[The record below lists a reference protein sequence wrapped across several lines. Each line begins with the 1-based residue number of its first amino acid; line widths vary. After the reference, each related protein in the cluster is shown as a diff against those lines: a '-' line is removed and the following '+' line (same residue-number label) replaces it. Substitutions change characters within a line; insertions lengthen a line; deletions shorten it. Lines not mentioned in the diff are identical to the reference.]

1 MASTSNDRPVSA
13 NVTAAQSP
21 PSDNDGGERPVRQQL
36 QETTI
41 ESTSQPANESSG
53 GRKRS
58 FEESREND
66 DSPADKGESRKKRSR
81 ENTPDNSNAGE
92 AAAQA
97 QMSKKRSRENTP
109 DDTNIEKTA
118 TQVTTADTQT
128 VKVSENEPKDQA
140 TSAPKRNYWIC
151 NGKRRKSFHDDSPE
165 TDVDFSPL
173 MDRHD
178 ASAERAKES
187 DRPNTSYRD
196 AATQA
201 DQDSK
206 YPNTSYH
213 DAATQ
218 TDCDAEFP
226 NPSLHDASTQTDADS
241 ENHKSSLCE
250 AATQTDVDSEY
261 PQSPPCGAS
270 TQEEVDSEHPQS
282 PSCGAST
289 QGELPDESDT
299 PLIPTQR
306 SQSAPAVPTTSYASS
321 WYMESP
327 DASLVGAQSPWFI
340 GSPLESPTGVGCG
353 SAADNDHASCAE
365 PRTESSLGSPVKRT
379 YYGPFYEDDE
389 EDEEIPPD
397 LLNTSETPHLEPSLP
412 PLASTKG
419 PSKKRSL
426 GEYQAD
432 SPKASELTDTT
443 TKTPEPE
450 KKRHRDNSQEP
461 ETKTDKVCRS
471 SLAKLCETLTD
482 SCHQVFAASAFG
494 KAAGAS
500 PFASLGKKLEPT
512 NADSEKKT
520 SASTFASSS
529 LAGFAGSEKSPF
541 STLGA
546 STPSI
551 FKPAASSGFGSLG
564 SGFSGVGGGFSGA
577 AKSGGLTSFASNSP
591 VPLGGTPT
599 SQPKENPAAD
609 ESESANDS
617 EQEKASTFKAEK
629 TDDRFYEQEM
639 ATGEEEELTSFSCK
653 AKLFKFLDGEWRE
666 RGIGTF
672 KVNCRY
678 DHGRLVGR
686 MIMRADGALRVML
699 NSPVFKGMKY
709 GDSEGKPPKSK
720 QLFLGSMEEGRLVSC
735 LLRTGKQETAE
746 ELYKV
751 LGDLLESEREG
762 GEGSEEE
769 EEGEEEEKAEK

>member
-128 VKVSENEPKDQA
+128 V
-140 TSAPKRNYWIC
+140 
-151 NGKRRKSFHDDSPE
+151 
-165 TDVDFSPL
+165 
-173 MDRHD
+173 
-178 ASAERAKES
+178 
-187 DRPNTSYRD
+187 
-196 AATQA
+196 
-201 DQDSK
+201 
-206 YPNTSYH
+206 
-213 DAATQ
+213 
-218 TDCDAEFP
+218 
-226 NPSLHDASTQTDADS
+226 
-241 ENHKSSLCE
+241 
-250 AATQTDVDSEY
+250 
-261 PQSPPCGAS
+261 
-270 TQEEVDSEHPQS
+270 
-282 PSCGAST
+282 
-289 QGELPDESDT
+289 
-299 PLIPTQR
+299 
-306 SQSAPAVPTTSYASS
+306 
-321 WYMESP
+321 
-327 DASLVGAQSPWFI
+327 
-340 GSPLESPTGVGCG
+340 
-353 SAADNDHASCAE
+353 
-365 PRTESSLGSPVKRT
+365 
-379 YYGPFYEDDE
+379 
-389 EDEEIPPD
+389 
-397 LLNTSETPHLEPSLP
+397 
-412 PLASTKG
+412 
-419 PSKKRSL
+419 KKRSL

-591 VPLGGTPT
+591 RTRLPTRVRVPMTLNRRRRALSRRRRPMTVST
-599 SQPKENPAAD
+599 SK
-609 ESESANDS
+609 
-617 EQEKASTFKAEK
+617 K
-629 TDDRFYEQEM
+629 
-639 ATGEEEELTSFSCK
+639 EEELTSFSCK